1 MQNCAA
7 VKVKD
12 ERREFFLVSFFVS
25 FFVILKNVITFVAVT
40 YEGSAFSVNSKTL

>member
-12 ERREFFLVSFFVS
+12 ERRDFFLVS

-40 YEGSAFSVNSKTL
+40 YEKSVFSVNSKTL